1 MTDHKNIKYYKK
13 EEGKD
18 RIICLLCQHYCKLKE
33 GQTGI
38 CGVNKNVD
46 GALKNL
52 VYGHPVPRLSPLVR
66 WDVIS
71 SVLSVKIGI
80 FPKNIK

>member
-1 MTDHKNIKYYKK
+1 MTYHENMKYYKK
-13 EEGKD
+13 EEGKE

-46 GALKNL
+46 GEKSLVIMTTPFYLKHYL
-52 VYGHPVPRLSPLVR
+52 
-66 WDVIS
+66 
-71 SVLSVKIGI
+71 
-80 FPKNIK
+80 